1 MWHIHA
7 LAQEKCK
14 EGRFNV
20 LKGVGGNN
28 KGLECHAE
36 VYSVSWQSHRFMSK
50 GMRFLPQKTGENTKS
65 LERVNLRQ
73 DDT

>member
-1 MWHIHA
+1 MGNIHP
-7 LAQEKCK
+7 LAQDKCK

-36 VYSVSWQSHRFMSK
+36 VYSVNWQSHRFNEQGNEIPASK
-50 GMRFLPQKTGENTKS
+50 NW
-65 LERVNLRQ
+65 
-73 DDT
+73 